1 MKKSLV
7 LFLTIAVLLFAMSMA
22 DIKIGVYFPMTG
34 GIAAFGQ
41 MSWQGLQLAH
51 DERPTVLGEKVD
63 LILVDNKGD
72 KVESANA
79 VSRLIDQEHVCAII
93 GAVASSDSL
102 SGGAVAEKKHIPMI
116 TSASTNP
123 LVTLGKKWIF
133 RSCFIDPFQGQ
144 VAAKFAYETLHSK
157 NVAIFMDIAQDYC
170 VGLASYFEKT
180 FKKYSGTTT
189 FREYYNTGDQDF
201 SAQIVDAISR
211 NPDLIYIPGYYS
223 EIALISRQLQQMGY
237 TGVKMAGDG
246 AEAPELIK
254 IGGETVNGL
263 YLTTHFNAKGAATP
277 ETTKYVAAYA
287 KKYNKTPDSLG
298 ALAYDAYGM
307 LVDAIKRAGSADPQK
322 IRDALSAT
330 TNYVGAT
337 GYITI
342 KDGNA
347 VKSAVIDQVKDGN
360 FTYVTVVN
368 P

>member
-7 LFLTIAVLLFAMSMA
+7 LLLVFSVLLFAMAMA
-22 DIKIGVYFPMTG
+22 NIKIGVYFPMTG

-41 MSWQGLQLAH
+41 MSWQGVQLAQE
-51 DERPTVLGEKVD
+51 ERPTVLGEKVD

-79 VSRLIDQEHVCAII
+79 VSRLVDQEHVSAII

-102 SGGAVAEKKHIPMI
+102 AGGAVAEKKHIPMI
-116 TSASTNP
+116 TPTSTNP

-144 VAAKFAYETLHSK
+144 VAAKFAFEKLHAK
-157 NVAIFMDIAQDYC
+157 KVAIFMDIAQDYC

-180 FKKYSGTTT
+180 FKKYPGVTV

-223 EIALISRQLQQMGY
+223 EIALICRQLQQMGY
-237 TGVKMAGDG
+237 TGKKMAGDG

-254 IGGETVNGL
+254 IGGDSVNGL
-263 YLTTHFNAKGAATP
+263 YITTHFNAKGAATP
-277 ETTKYVAAYA
+277 ATTKYVAAYKA
-287 KKYNKTPDSLG
+287 KYNKEPDSLG
-298 ALAYDAYGM
+298 ALAYDAYGI
-307 LVDAIKRAGSADPQK
+307 LLDAIKRAGSTDPQK
-322 IRDALSAT
+322 IRDALAQT
-330 TNYVGAT
+330 KNYMGAT

-347 VKSAVIDQVKDGN
+347 VKSAVIDEVKDGQ
-360 FTYVTVVN
+360 FSYVTVVN